1 MNTTNI
7 IVTGLESKAFT
18 KKNGQAGRTY
28 TIEANDGRKYVTW
41 DAEFY
46 NARTVGEQLAL
57 NYEVASRQWNGKTYT
72 DYKIVT
78 QPARGNTSA
87 PAAAPA
93 DNKEVLEALR
103 KVYERINT
111 MERNLSAQITLV
123 MGEVDIPSP
132 EEVEAMPEE
141 PEEVVEDKP
150 SENVETELQ
159 PGDIPF

>member
-1 MNTTNI
+1 MNTANI
-7 IVTGLESKAFT
+7 IVTGLNSKAFT
-18 KKNGQAGRTY
+18 KKNGQQGRTF

-57 NYEVASRQWNGKTYT
+57 NYETSTREWNGKTYT

-78 QPARGNTSA
+78 RPTRGNTRAS
-87 PAAAPA
+87 APA

-103 KVYERINT
+103 KVYARIER
-111 MERNLSAQITLV
+111 MEKNLSAQITLT
-123 MGEVDIPSP
+123 MGEVDIPTP
-132 EEVEAMPEE
+132 EDVEAMETEE
-141 PEEVVEDKP
+141 PEVEDVP
-150 SENVETELQ
+150 VEKDEEETDELK